1 MNERYNEQLDLKGNQ
16 PEYDLEELVGDLKK
30 MVSSY
35 NGEYSESLK
44 VDSDGR
50 IQVNSRNRDKAP
62 AFLPGLIMTRD
73 GRGPSIDEMYG
84 VLKDVADHL
93 PEYEVSISEDR
104 TAESFEYRIREK
116 EA

>member
-1 MNERYNEQLDLKGNQ
+1 MNERYDEQPDLSDNQ
-16 PEYDLEELVGDLKK
+16 VEYDPEELVGDLKR
-30 MVSSY
+30 MVSFY
-35 NGEYSESLK
+35 KGEYSESLN

-62 AFLPGLIMTRD
+62 AFLPGLIITRD
-73 GRGPSIDEMYG
+73 GRGPSIDEMYD
-84 VLKDVADHL
+84 VLKVVAARL

-104 TAESFEYRIREK
+104 TAGSFEYRIREK